1 MLLVPSRNQTIL
13 IASAICLGLLYS
25 SCMWPR
31 ETSFFSNF
39 SMRQFVEQSKSSAG
53 LICDPMGGG
62 GGGGSGSLVGSMGPG
77 GTHFNSYKGDSFDC
91 RLESTNSFD
100 ETKLFSALKLAV
112 ERALHDNGAQ
122 ITDSGSPGSAKFYFA
137 YALKNVRGRVQVSG
151 TRIGP
156 DYYDVHAD
164 LDETG
169 N

>member
-1 MLLVPSRNQTIL
+1 MKQTIL
-13 IASAICLGLLYS
+13 TAFAICLALLYA
-25 SCMWPR
+25 SCMRPR

-39 SMRQFVEQSKSSAG
+39 SMRQLVEQSKPSAG
-53 LICDPMGGG
+53 LICDPTGGG
-62 GGGGSGSLVGSMGPG
+62 GGGGDGSSVGGFGPG
-77 GTHFNSYKGDSFDC
+77 GTRFSSNKSDSFGC

-112 ERALHDNGAQ
+112 ERSLHDNGAQ
-122 ITDSGSPGSAKFYFA
+122 ITDSGSAGSANFYFS

-156 DYYDVHAD
+156 DYYDVHAN

-169 N
+169 S